1 MVDEAISLGRTI
13 QFGFRHFIDREAST
27 GRGWYKKFYAEDYQF
42 TRPKTAGSDGEI
54 TVGGKSPKT
63 TREDT
68 FRMDALKLSAP
79 AVEDDTDYTKKLLF
93 SWAIVMDPA
102 ATVEIVGGQ
111 LRRYEKPDAASHRTA
126 ALDPGQQQSKY
137 FWSRL
142 QGAAGTAATRKSA
155 WSKTTSPVPDF
166 SPFGS
171 ISQRLGS
178 LYWRAAEDPLK
189 IAANR
194 KGRDGLTSF
203 LARFNKIIEVG
214 GKSWDSSEEL
224 ALRVLPDLIAKYN
237 EGALSGIPSADV
249 RKIFVELIDS
259 SKARPGRGGSMV
271 DFPAR
276 MVAELEPIISLLK
289 DAHSDDLN
297 TILQRVKEGGLEL
310 TQQHGRM
317 TQMYGSLDTKNAQT
331 YLDKRVAQLQK
342 DFYGKFVG
350 GESPY
355 EAPSATRKTRAKTV
369 AVQAAH
375 PQRIGPRGG
384 GFSTWTQ
391 PVSGDG
397 WGGVAIFAVY
407 VPPASQI
414 EKPENILIA
423 SGYLP
428 GIENIWKGVYAK
440 AGYSNVLSRVY
451 AATDAL
457 YSKPIIAGGRNVL
470 AMRNLGMQVAKAGVM
485 KGSLLTKIGVTV
497 PPDNRDL
504 ATTIYGWVKEAALFL
519 EDSIT
524 LRDDASFTDWVR
536 EMQKLGEDASWDV
549 HKKLSVGW
557 KPWLAEY
564 GQPHQ
569 PAGIAPYTAIE
580 DEWPGLVHPRP
591 FLWMTAVGQA
601 EGSKATQYK

>member
-13 QFGFRHFIDREAST
+13 QLGFRHFADREAST

-63 TREDT
+63 TRKDT
-68 FRMDALKLSAP
+68 FRMDALKLSGP

-102 ATVEIVGGQ
+102 ATVEIMGGQ
-111 LRRYEKPDAASHRTA
+111 LRRYEKPDAAAHRTA

-142 QGAAGTAATRKSA
+142 QGAAGAAATRKSA

-171 ISQRLGS
+171 ISRRLGS

-194 KGRDGLTSF
+194 KGRDGLTSL
-203 LARFNKIIEVG
+203 LARFDKIIKVG
-214 GKSWDSSEEL
+214 DKSWDSSEEL

-237 EGALSGIPSADV
+237 EGALSGIPSTEV
-249 RKIFVELIDS
+249 RRIFVELIDS
-259 SKARPGRGGSMV
+259 SKDRPGRGGSMV
-271 DFPAR
+271 DFPAH

-289 DAHSDDLN
+289 DAHSDDLS
-297 TILQRVKEGGLEL
+297 TILDRVTQGGLEV
-310 TQQHGRM
+310 TQQHGRL
-317 TQMYGSLDTKNAQT
+317 TQMYGSANTKDVLT
-331 YLDKRVAQLQK
+331 YLDKRMKSMQQGYFTQFGQGQSSFAA
-342 DFYGKFVG
+342 
-350 GESPY
+350 
-355 EAPSATRKTRAKTV
+355 APAERKTRTGTV
-369 AVQAAH
+369 EIQAAH

-384 GFSTWTQ
+384 GFSTWTS
-391 PVSGDG
+391 PFF
-397 WGGVAIFAVY
+397 GGVAIFAVY

-414 EKPENILIA
+414 EKPEDILIA
-423 SGYLP
+423 TGYLP

-440 AGYSNVLSRVY
+440 AGFSNVLSRVY

-470 AMRNLGMQVAKAGVM
+470 AMKNLGMQVAKAGVM
-485 KGSLLTKIGVTV
+485 KGSLLTKIGMTV

-504 ATTIYGWVKEAALFL
+504 ATTIYGWVKETALLL

-536 EMQKLGEDASWDV
+536 EMQELGEDASWDV

-557 KPWLAEY
+557 KPWLAAY

-569 PAGIAPYTAIE
+569 PAGIEPYTAIE

-601 EGSKATQYK
+601 KGSKATQYK